1 MYIITGGAGFI
12 GSVTAAALESGP
24 SEKSRTVIV
33 DSFGSSSKW
42 QNVVNRRAKD
52 IIHPS
57 KLPALLEK
65 HLDEIQAIIHFGATS
80 STTEN
85 NMDFLLENNVYN
97 ATRLFDWCAKHK
109 KQFVFAS
116 SAAVY
121 GNGEHGFSDDESLS
135 YVTKLRPL
143 HPQGWSKHLVDKYM
157 IQAKN
162 KPPSWLSLRFFNVYG
177 PNEYHKGRMSSMA
190 HHIFKQV
197 EKDNQI
203 QLFKSHIKECKNGEQ
218 QRDFVYVKDIARLV
232 VWLLQRDSVSGIYNV
247 GTGNARTFNDLAGI
261 VCKAMKKKAS
271 IEYINIPP
279 EIRPNY
285 QYYTEA
291 DMTKMWQ
298 YVQSANTKPF
308 EFTSLEDGVTDYVQ
322 NYLMKDDP
330 YL

>member
-12 GSVTAAALESGP
+12 GSVVAAALEAGP

-42 QNVVNRRAKD
+42 HNVVRRRARD

-57 KLPALLEK
+57 KLPK
-65 HLDEIQAIIHFGATS
+65 HLEEHRDEIKAIIHFGATS

-97 ATRLFDWCAKHK
+97 ATRLFDWCARNK

-121 GNGEHGFSDDESLS
+121 GNGEQGFKDEEDLAYLS
-135 YVTKLRPL
+135 KLRPL

-157 IQAKN
+157 IQAPE

-177 PNEYHKGRMSSMA
+177 PNEYHKGRMASVA
-190 HHIFKQV
+190 NYIYNQV
-197 EKDNQI
+197 KDGNSVRM
-203 QLFKSHIKECKNGEQ
+203 FKSHRKDYKDGEQ
-218 QRDFVYVKDIARLV
+218 MRDFVYVKDVARLV
-232 VWLLQRDSVSGIYNV
+232 VWLLKRENISGIYNV
-247 GTGNARTFNDLAGI
+247 GTGKARTFNDLTAAVG
-261 VCKAMKKKAS
+261 KAMKKKVHT
-271 IEYINIPP
+271 EYINIPP
-279 EIRPNY
+279 EIKPNY
-285 QYYTEA
+285 QYFTEA
-291 DMTKMWQ
+291 DMNKMWQ
-298 YVQSANTKPF
+298 YVTDANTNPF
-308 EFTSLEDGVTDYVQ
+308 EFTSLEDGITDYVQ

>member
-12 GSVTAAALESGP
+12 GSVMAAALEAAP
-24 SEKSRTVIV
+24 AEKSRTIIV

-42 QNVVNRRAKD
+42 QNVVRRRARD

-65 HLDEIQAIIHFGATS
+65 HRDDIQAIIHFGAAS

-85 NMDFLLENNVYN
+85 NMDFLLENNVYA
-97 ATRLFDWCAKHK
+97 ATRLFDWCTKHQ

-121 GNGEHGFSDDESLS
+121 GNGEHGFKDNEDLAYLS
-135 YVTKLRPL
+135 KLRPL

-157 IQAKN
+157 VQAKN

-177 PNEYHKGRMSSMA
+177 PNEYHKGRMASVA
-190 HHIFKQV
+190 NHIF
-197 EKDNQI
+197 NQAKNGGKI
-203 QLFKSHIKECKNGEQ
+203 HLFKSHVKEFKDGEQ
-218 QRDFVYVKDIARLV
+218 QRDFVYVKDVARLI
-232 VWLLQRDSVSGIYNV
+232 VWLLQRDDISGIYNV
-247 GTGNARTFNDLAGI
+247 GTGRARTFNDLAQA
-261 VCKAMKKKAS
+261 VCKAMKTRANT
-271 IEYINIPP
+271 EYINIPP
-279 EIRPNY
+279 EVRPNY
-285 QYYTEA
+285 QYFTEA
-291 DMTKMWQ
+291 DMTKIWQ
-298 YVQSANTKPF
+298 YVEKANTKPF
-308 EFTSLEDGVTDYVQ
+308 EFTSLEDGITDYVQ